1 MSSRAGKM
9 EKMVVAQQAKKAEQ
23 DVKDVDIQI
32 DVDILIAG
40 EVLLSK
46 SKTVYVKVVGVPKDL
61 PPEMEN
67 TVVSHAEKMFADML
81 NSRMYQEFYNR
92 DKTSKDE
99 DPVFI
104 NLSRVDEIKVV
115 GVKKIN

>member
-9 EKMVVAQQAKKAEQ
+9 EKQVVVQQAKKAEQ
-23 DVKDVDIQI
+23 EVKDVDIQI
-32 DVDILIAG
+32 DVDVIFG
-40 EVLLSK
+40 EETAH
-46 SKTVYVKVVGVPKDL
+46 KTVYVKVVGVPKDL
-61 PPEMEN
+61 PSEMED
-67 TVVSHAEKMFADML
+67 TVVHHAEKIFADML

-104 NLSRVDEIKVV
+104 NLSRVDAIKVV

>member
-1 MSSRAGKM
+1 MSSKAGKM
-9 EKMVVAQQAKKAEQ
+9 EKQMVAQQAKKAEQ
-23 DVKDVDIQI
+23 EVKDVDIQI
-32 DVDILIAG
+32 DVDILFG
-40 EVLLSK
+40 EETAH
-46 SKTVYVKVVGVPKDL
+46 KTVYVKVVGVPKDL
-61 PPEMEN
+61 PPEMED
-67 TVVSHAEKMFADML
+67 TVVHHAEKMFADML

-104 NLSRVDEIKVV
+104 NLSRVDAIKVI

>member
-9 EKMVVAQQAKKAEQ
+9 EKAMVAQQAKKAEQ
-23 DVKDVDIQI
+23 EVKDVDIQI
-32 DVDILIAG
+32 DVDVFFNG
-40 EVLLSK
+40 EIHN
-46 SKTVYVKVVGVPKDL
+46 KTAYVKVVGVPKDL

-67 TVVSHAEKMFADML
+67 TVVHHAEKMFADML
-81 NSRMYQEFYNR
+81 NSRVYQEFYNR

-99 DPVFI
+99 DPAFY
-104 NLSRVDEIKVV
+104 NLSRVDAIKVV

>member
-9 EKMVVAQQAKKAEQ
+9 EKQMVVQQTKKAEQ
-23 DVKDVDIQI
+23 EVKDVDIQI
-32 DVDILIAG
+32 DVDIITKS
-40 EVLLSK
+40 EEPR

>member
-9 EKMVVAQQAKKAEQ
+9 EKQVVAKQARDAEQ
-23 DVKDVDIQI
+23 EVKDVDIQI
-32 DVDILIAG
+32 DVDIIIKG
-40 EVLLSK
+40 EILRC
-46 SKTVYVKVVGVPKDL
+46 KTLYVKVVGVPKDL
-61 PPEMEN
+61 PSEMED
-67 TVVSHAEKMFADML
+67 TVIHHAEKMFAEML

-99 DPVFI
+99 DPEFI
-104 NLSRVDEIKVV
+104 NLSRIDSIKVV

>member
-9 EKMVVAQQAKKAEQ
+9 EKQMVVQQAKKAEQ
-23 DVKDVDIQI
+23 EVKDVDIQI
-32 DVDILIAG
+32 DVDIFFSNEETAH
-40 EVLLSK
+40 
-46 SKTVYVKVVGVPKDL
+46 KTVYVKVIGVPKDL
-61 PPEMEN
+61 PSEMED
-67 TVVSHAEKMFADML
+67 TVIHHAEKMFADML

-104 NLSRVDEIKVV
+104 NLSRLDAIKVV

>member
-1 MSSRAGKM
+1 MSSKAGKM
-9 EKMVVAQQAKKAEQ
+9 EKMVVAQQARKAEQ
-23 DVKDVDIQI
+23 EVKDVDIQI
-32 DVDILIAG
+32 DVDIFTMG
-40 EVLLSK
+40 QTFN
-46 SKTVYVKVVGVPKDL
+46 KTVYVKVVGVPKDL

-67 TVVSHAEKMFADML
+67 TVVNHAEKMFADML

-99 DPVFI
+99 DPIFF
-104 NLSRVDEIKVV
+104 NLSRVDAIKAV

>member
-9 EKMVVAQQAKKAEQ
+9 EKQMVVQQAQQAEQ
-23 DVKDVDIQI
+23 KVKNISIQI
-32 DVDILIAG
+32 DVELIKDGILD
-40 EVLLSK
+40 
-46 SKTVYVKVVGVPKDL
+46 KTAYVVVTGVPEDL
-61 PPEMEN
+61 PPEMEG
-67 TVVSHAEKMFADML
+67 TVISHAQKIFAEML

-99 DPVFI
+99 NPIFY
-104 NLSRVDEIKVV
+104 NLSRVDAVQVV

>member
-9 EKMVVAQQAKKAEQ
+9 EKEMLVQQTKKAEQ
-23 DVKDVDIQI
+23 EVKDVDIQI
-32 DVDILIAG
+32 DVDIFMDEETAH
-40 EVLLSK
+40 
-46 SKTVYVKVVGVPKDL
+46 KTAYVKVVGVPKDL

-67 TVVSHAEKMFADML
+67 TVVFHAEKMFADML
-81 NSRMYQEFYNR
+81 NSRTYQEFYNR

-99 DPVFI
+99 DPMFY
-104 NLSRVDEIKVV
+104 NLSRIYAIKVV

>member
-9 EKMVVAQQAKKAEQ
+9 EKQMVVQQAKKAEQ
-23 DVKDVDIQI
+23 EVKDVDIQI
-32 DVDILIAG
+32 DVDVIFG
-40 EVLLSK
+40 EETAH
-46 SKTVYVKVVGVPKDL
+46 KTVYVKVVGVPKDL
-61 PPEMEN
+61 PSEMED
-67 TVVSHAEKMFADML
+67 TVVHHAEKMFADML

-104 NLSRVDEIKVV
+104 NLSRVDAIKVV
-115 GVKKIN
+115 SVKKIN